1 MRLSSKEKQRILR
14 AKMYK
19 AGLKPISLWVKRKES
34 RPVAKMTQSEFVKN
48 LKKLT
53 DGMDEDSLT
62 GLYCL
67 LIKIIKGKK
76 EVAKLK
82 SKK

>member
-14 AKMYK
+14 AKRYK
-19 AGLKPISLWVKRKES
+19 GGLKPISLWVKRKES
-34 RPVAKMTQSEFVKN
+34 RPIAKIKQSEFIKI
-48 LKKLT
+48 LIKLT

-67 LIKIIKGKK
+67 FIKIIKGQK

-82 SKK
+82 RKK